1 MKIINF
7 AEQDT
12 IVNRFMS
19 ELRDVNVQQ
28 DRMRFRRNLERIG
41 EVMAYEISK
50 TLAYHPQTVETP
62 LGKATGSRKSRT
74 GHHPACRHSLPPRI
88 PTLHGQC
95 RERLCIGIQA
105 I

>member
-28 DRMRFRRNLERIG
+28 DRMRFRRNLERKG
-41 EVMAYEISK
+41 KVMAHEISK
-50 TLAYHPQTVETP
+50 TPAHHPQMDEPP
-62 LGKATGSRKSRT
+62 LGKATLKMPHDKR
-74 GHHPACRHSLPPRI
+74 
-88 PTLHGQC
+88 
-95 RERLCIGIQA
+95 
-105 I
+105 